1 MGSLPVS
8 WALLAQAFWFL
19 FRSISSP
26 TLNILVSPFNR
37 SPFSTR
43 FEIKRAREIQ
53 ICLSVEMAADIRVW
67 FHAVGGEG
75 DARFRH
81 AAPGANAAADF
92 AWLLVSKLLAFA
104 GSLWYHLFHCK
115 SSLFR

>member
-1 MGSLPVS
+1 MSPLN
-8 WALLAQAFWFL
+8 
-19 FRSISSP
+19 SSHHD
-26 TLNILVSPFNR
+26 
-37 SPFSTR
+37 TR

-67 FHAVGGEG
+67 FHAVGGDGEG

-92 AWLLVSKLLAFA
+92 AWLLISKLLTFE
-104 GSLWYHLFHCK
+104 GSLWYHLYHCK
-115 SSLFR
+115 SSLCSSYEFLDIIPQD